1 MKSAETRITADVAA
15 QFGLVTESF
24 WQNNFQ
30 DVVIQRTTALA
41 RDAQVCGLIFLLR
54 KCRGR
59 EIVQLS
65 RLAHTVVSRP

>member
-41 RDAQVCGLIFLLR
+41 RDAQVCGLIFF
-54 KCRGR
+54 
-59 EIVQLS
+59 I
-65 RLAHTVVSRP
+65 A